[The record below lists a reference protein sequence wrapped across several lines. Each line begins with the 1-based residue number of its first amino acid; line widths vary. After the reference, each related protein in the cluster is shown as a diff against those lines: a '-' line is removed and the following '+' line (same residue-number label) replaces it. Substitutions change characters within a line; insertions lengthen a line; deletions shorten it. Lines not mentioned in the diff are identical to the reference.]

1 MLLDLGHAAEDTGP
15 LPNHESRKPL
25 SMETPGLANARRTFV
40 RSSFSPQSF
49 SPLPFSALVHRG
61 AKRAER
67 QLGHLEELQA

>member
-40 RSSFSPQSF
+40 SLLAAALLAAALLRPSSPWRQT
-49 SPLPFSALVHRG
+49 G
-61 AKRAER
+61 RAP
-67 QLGHLEELQA
+67 AWPS

>member
-40 RSSFSPQSF
+40 RSSFSPQPF
-49 SPLPFSALVHRG
+49 SPQPFSPQPFSALVHRG
-61 AKRAER
+61 TKRTE
-67 QLGHLEELQA
+67 G